1 MFKRIRVLAVLLAL
15 ALLAPSIAHAAPR
28 LEGPARVSE
37 SEGFLVRMWSWLASL
52 VERSSASQAK
62 AILDGDG
69 SHGDPNG

>member
-37 SEGFLVRMWSWLASL
+37 SGGFLVRIWSLLALL
-52 VERSSASQAK
+52 VESGLVNQTK

-69 SHGDPNG
+69 SHLDPNG